1 MEIDFNAPVAAA
13 SQIEIA
19 AEPAIVWD
27 VLANVERWPEWNKD
41 VKSVDLEGPIDVGSV
56 FRWKTNAGT
65 VTSTFKTL
73 ARPREIG
80 WVGRAHGITARH
92 VWRLEPAD
100 GRTIVRTSES
110 FNGFLVKVFRMPFQ
124 RLLEQTLD
132 RGVVKLRTAVEA
144 RYRRPRH

>member
-19 AEPAIVWD
+19 ADAATVWD

-41 VKSVDLEGPIDVGSV
+41 VKSVALDGPIDVGSV
-56 FRWKTNAGT
+56 FRWKTNAAT
-65 VTSTFKTL
+65 ITSTFKTL

-80 WVGRAHGITARH
+80 WVGRALGITARH
-92 VWRLEPAD
+92 VWRLASAD

-110 FNGFLVKVFRMPFQ
+110 FNGFLVRVFRMAFQ
-124 RLLEQTLD
+124 RMLEETLD
-132 RGVVKLRTAVEA
+132 RGVLKLRTAVEA
-144 RYRRPRH
+144 RYRRPRR

>member
-19 AEPAIVWD
+19 ADAATIWD
-27 VLANVERWPEWNKD
+27 TLANVERWPEWNAD
-41 VKSVDLEGPIDVGSV
+41 VKAVALDGPVDVGSV
-56 FRWKTNAGT
+56 FRWKTSAGT
-65 VTSTFKTL
+65 ITSTFKAL

-80 WVGRAHGITARH
+80 WVGRTLGITARH
-92 VWRLEPAD
+92 VWRLEPAE

-110 FNGFLVKVFRMPFQ
+110 FNGVLVRLFRFVFQ
-124 RLLEQTLD
+124 RMLEETLD
-132 RGVVKLRTAVEA
+132 RGVVTLRTAVEA

>member
-41 VKSVDLEGPIDVGSV
+41 VKSVALDGPIDVGSV
-56 FRWKTNAGT
+56 FRWKTSAGT
-65 VTSTFKTL
+65 ITSTFKTL

-80 WVGRAHGITARH
+80 WVGRALGITARH

-110 FNGFLVKVFRMPFQ
+110 FNGFLARIFRIPFQ
-124 RLLEQTLD
+124 RMLEQTLD
-132 RGVVKLRTAVEA
+132 QGVVKLRTAVEA